1 MNSLKFLN
9 VKSIFF
15 YSFSLFLLFL
25 PLNSPYAMTKNSDL
39 THVKLSLKWTHQF
52 QFAGYYM
59 AKELG
64 YYRQAGLAVDF
75 LEADASINPIKRV
88 LRGEAEFGVG
98 TTDLIKKYVNG
109 EPVVVLGVIL
119 QHSPIGLVTT
129 RPDIKSVEDLRGKK
143 IMIEENSA
151 ELFAFLEAKGLKES
165 DYILHKHKLS
175 LSDLISQKVDV
186 SSIYKTTEIPALE
199 SKNIDY
205 QAFYPISS
213 GIDFYGDNLFTTQDM
228 VENHLEVVEAFR
240 QASFRGWQ
248 YAMTNKEETI
258 RHILSTYVTDRTYE
272 QLQFEAN
279 VMEELMQTDRIYPG
293 NMTKY
298 HWERIAKT
306 YMSVGFI
313 DSVPNLDNFIYQSE
327 TKVAEIYQKLI
338 WAVVVISFTLLLLL
352 ALIYISR
359 RFHKQKKQ
367 YQTLVQEAPIS
378 ILIID
383 KTNHVQHWNR
393 QAEKTFG
400 WQANEVIGKNILD
413 FLVGKNN
420 REAIAQLFE
429 EIRES
434 GNRIQ
439 TINENTTKSGELI
452 NCNWT
457 NSRYGEPLLGQMI
470 CMAID
475 VTEFLDEVDFEQVKK
490 DAKTIEDKQKN
501 TVQALDKQNINNKQ
515 EQDFDEKTR
524 LAEIMNLSLIMW
536 QTHTG
541 KGRIKLAEKSQLWR
555 VTIDGSTAKTR
566 TLDKYLSRETIPNN
580 PRWRKVID
588 TAIFV
593 MGHAPDSEQKKH
605 LNSLIETFTRFK
617 SSS

>member
-1 MNSLKFLN
+1 M
-9 VKSIFF
+9 
-15 YSFSLFLLFL
+15 
-25 PLNSPYAMTKNSDL
+25 
-39 THVKLSLKWTHQF
+39 KWTHQF